1 VTVTT
6 PASAFDYL
14 TAVANGQTKAA
25 GLKRPTVAALQQA
38 AKALGLAD
46 RIDHAP
52 YGYHVGTGWNVSPC
66 SNLKAAASALLAA
79 LARAPYA
86 AAPAPGSPCPWQL
99 KGRDPAGRRRA
110 RAEFQAR

>member
-14 TAVANGQTKAA
+14 LAVANGQTKAA

-52 YGYHVGTGWNVSPC
+52 YGYHVGKGWDVAPAQT
-66 SNLKAAASALLAA
+66 SNLQPPIYWQPLPVPLTLQPLAPV
-79 LARAPYA
+79 AR
-86 AAPAPGSPCPWQL
+86 
-99 KGRDPAGRRRA
+99 
-110 RAEFQAR
+110 

>member
-66 SNLKAAASALLAA
+66 SNLKAAAIPWQ
-79 LARAPYA
+79 PYCCSPCPCCPDA
-86 AAPAPGSPCPWQL
+86 AAPAPGSSRAVILQDW
-99 KGRDPAGRRRA
+99 RRA

>member
-1 VTVTT
+1 MGSPAARMGRPGASQAHTAPETMNNT
-6 PASAFDYL
+6 APASAFDYL
-14 TAVANGQTKAA
+14 TAVSNGQTKAA

-66 SNLKAAASALLAA
+66 LNLKAAASALLAA

-86 AAPAPGSPCPWQL
+86 AAPALS
-99 KGRDPAGRRRA
+99 
-110 RAEFQAR
+110 